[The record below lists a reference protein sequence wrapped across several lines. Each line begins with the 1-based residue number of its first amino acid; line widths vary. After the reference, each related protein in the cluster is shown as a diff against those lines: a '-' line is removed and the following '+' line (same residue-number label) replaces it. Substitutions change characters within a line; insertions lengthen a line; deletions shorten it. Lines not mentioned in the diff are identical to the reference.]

1 MSWSVLFREF
11 PLEQLDKTA
20 AAVAG
25 AYGITDYDAR
35 SKIRRG
41 WGFLDRNLPAEAA
54 RGVVPVL
61 AQSGVAALAVE
72 NAQLREPAEP
82 LVILGGTATA
92 DGFAPQFQSPQEPAR
107 VIRWADVAIVAAGG
121 FAEDVVRRDTTG
133 GKDKST
139 GTMLMGLGIFMVTGI
154 PMGIFGG
161 GKKAEAKP
169 VKSKRLITFGC
180 LITNRGEHLAF
191 SPDHFDFSMLG
202 GRKQLN
208 AAANFRLLLD
218 DCRRL
223 TPARLN
229 WGARFLLDNKSLTLA
244 NYQRLSDFE
253 NELLWMSNCDRA
265 A

>member
-1 MSWSVLFREF
+1 MSYSILFREF
-11 PLEQLDKTA
+11 PLEQMDKTA

-54 RGVVPVL
+54 QRIVPAL
-61 AQSGVAALAVE
+61 AQHGVAALAVE
-72 NAQLREPAEP
+72 NAELREPGEA
-82 LVILGGTATA
+82 LVILGGVEAA
-92 DGFAPQFQSPQEPAR
+92 DGFSPQFQSPKESAR

-121 FAEDVVRRDTTG
+121 FAEDIVQRDTG

-139 GTMLMGLGIFMVTGI
+139 GKMLMGLGVFMVTGI

-161 GKKAEAKP
+161 GKKKEQKP
-169 VKSKRLITFGC
+169 VKTKRTLTFGC

-191 SPDHFDFSMLG
+191 SPEHFDFSLFG
-202 GRKQLN
+202 ERKQLN

-229 WGARFLLDNKSLTLA
+229 WGARLLLENKSLTLA
-244 NYQRLSDFE
+244 NYLRLSDFE
-253 NELLWMSNCDRA
+253 NELLWMSNCDR
-265 A
+265 